1 MLGTPP
7 RKHFHSKINRLTIK
21 LNNRLLV
28 NSKRKRESNMKTK
41 SYAAMNAGAS
51 LVPYVFERREVGD
64 HDVALKIS
72 YAGICHSDIHQVAE
86 EWGPAIFPMVPGHE
100 IAGVVTSTGSK
111 VTKFK
116 VGDAIGVGVFIDSC
130 RTCSS
135 CKAGLQQYC
144 LNGMVGTYNGMEA
157 DGKTVAMGGYS
168 DIFVINEDYA
178 LKIPSNLDL
187 RGVAPLLCA
196 GITLYSP
203 IKHWKTAPGMNVAI
217 MGLGGLGHMGVK
229 FASAMGAHV
238 TVLSHSPS
246 KKADALAMGA
256 HDFVATNDPENLAQ
270 YEKKFDLILNTISAE
285 IVIDDYL
292 KLLKLDGTLVV
303 IGLPG
308 RPYKVNV
315 GTLLNGR
322 RRIAG
327 SMIGGIPEIQEMLD
341 FCGKNNIL
349 SEVEVINAD
358 YINEAYK
365 RTVASDVKYRFVIDA
380 STF

>member
-1 MLGTPP
+1 
-7 RKHFHSKINRLTIK
+7 
-21 LNNRLLV
+21 
-28 NSKRKRESNMKTK
+28 MKTK
-41 SYAAMNAGAS
+41 AYAAMSAGAS
-51 LVPYVFERREVGD
+51 LVPYTFNRREVGE
-64 HDVALKIS
+64 HDVALKVS

-100 IAGVVTSTGSK
+100 IAGIVTSTGSK

-116 VGDAIGVGVFIDSC
+116 VGDAVGVGVFIDSC
-130 RTCSS
+130 RECSS

-144 LNGMVGTYNGMEA
+144 LKGMIGTYNGMEA
-157 DGKTVAMGGYS
+157 DGKTVALGGYS
-168 DIFVINEDYA
+168 DVFVINEDYA
-178 LKIPSNLDL
+178 LKIPANLDL
-187 RGVAPLLCA
+187 QGVAPLLCA

-203 IKHWKTAPGMNVAI
+203 IKHWKVSPGMNVAI

-238 TVLSHSPS
+238 TVLSHSPN
-246 KKADALAMGA
+246 KKTDAMAMGA
-256 HDFVATNDPENLAQ
+256 HDFVATNDSENLKP

-315 GTLLNGR
+315 GTLLDGR
-322 RRIAG
+322 RGIAG

-341 FCGKNNIL
+341 FCGEKNIL
-349 SEVEVINAD
+349 SHVEVIKAD

-365 RTVASDVKYRFVIDA
+365 RTIASDVKYRFVIDA

>member
-1 MLGTPP
+1 
-7 RKHFHSKINRLTIK
+7 
-21 LNNRLLV
+21 
-28 NSKRKRESNMKTK
+28 MKTK
-41 SYAAMNAGAS
+41 AYAAMSAGAS
-51 LVPYVFERREVGD
+51 LVPYTFNRRVVGE
-64 HDVALKIS
+64 HDVALKVS

-100 IAGVVTSTGSK
+100 IAGIVTSTGSK

-116 VGDAIGVGVFIDSC
+116 VGDAVGVGVFIDSC
-130 RTCSS
+130 RECSS

-144 LNGMVGTYNGMEA
+144 LKGMIGTYNGMEA

-168 DIFVINEDYA
+168 DVFVINEDYA
-178 LKIPSNLDL
+178 LKIPANLDL
-187 RGVAPLLCA
+187 QGVAPLLCA

-203 IKHWKTAPGMNVAI
+203 IKHWKVSPGMNVAI

-229 FASAMGAHV
+229 FAAAMGAHV
-238 TVLSHSPS
+238 TVLSHSPN
-246 KKADALAMGA
+246 KKMDAMAMGA
-256 HDFVATNDPENLAQ
+256 HDFVATNNPENLKP

-315 GTLLNGR
+315 GTLLDGR
-322 RRIAG
+322 RGIAG

-341 FCGKNNIL
+341 FCGEKNIL
-349 SEVEVINAD
+349 SDVEVIKAD

-365 RTVASDVKYRFVIDA
+365 RTIASDVKYRFVIDA

>member
-1 MLGTPP
+1 
-7 RKHFHSKINRLTIK
+7 
-21 LNNRLLV
+21 
-28 NSKRKRESNMKTK
+28 MKTRA
-41 SYAAMNAGAS
+41 YAAMSAGS
-51 LVPYVFERREVGD
+51 PLVPFSFDRRDVGD
-64 HDVALKIS
+64 HDVALKVS
-72 YAGICHSDIHQVAE
+72 YSGICHSDIHQVAE

-100 IAGVVTSTGSK
+100 IAGIVTSVGTK

-116 VGDAIGVGVFIDSC
+116 VGESIGIGVFIDSC

-135 CKAGLQQYC
+135 CEAGLQQYC
-144 LNGMVGTYNGMEA
+144 LKGMIGTYNGMEA

-168 DIFVINEDYA
+168 DVFVINEDYA

-187 RGVAPLLCA
+187 QGVAPLLCA

-203 IKHWKTAPGMNVAI
+203 IKHWKTGPGMQVAV

-229 FASAMGAHV
+229 FAVAMGAEV
-238 TVLSHSPS
+238 TVLSHSP
-246 KKADALAMGA
+246 KKQADALAMGA
-256 HDFVATNDPENLAQ
+256 HSFIDTSNPDNFKAIER
-270 YEKKFDLILNTISAE
+270 KFDLILNTISAE
-285 IVIDDYL
+285 VVIDDYL

-327 SMIGGIPEIQEMLD
+327 SMIGGIPEMQEMLD
-341 FCGKNNIL
+341 FCGEHNIL

-358 YINEAYK
+358 YINQAYI

-380 STF
+380 STI